1 VVTISEIRE
10 AISDIVSKYPIKRIS
25 LFGSYASG
33 TANHDSDIDLLV
45 EFFHSNI
52 SLITLSSIKCEIE
65 DRLNKKI
72 DLIHYPVDDS
82 AFINIDK
89 VVDIYIQ

>member
-1 VVTISEIRE
+1 M
-10 AISDIVSKYPIKRIS
+10 DIVLKYPIKKIS
-25 LFGSYASG
+25 LFGSYADG
-33 TANHDSDIDLLV
+33 TANHHSDIDLLV
-45 EFFHSNI
+45 EFLPSNI

-72 DLIHYPVDDS
+72 DLIHYPIDDS

-89 VVDIYIQ
+89 VVNIYEQ